1 MSGRKE
7 RLARALEKGGVAI
20 NDMAERIA
28 GIESTQGEILALLR
42 TVHSELGSHRDHA
55 IELLSQ
61 QGKRIGDL
69 RKDLSAAQKR
79 LDALDGVG
87 GPAE

>member
-1 MSGRKE
+1 MAGRKE
-7 RLARALEKGGVAI
+7 RLARALERSGLAL
-20 NDMAERIA
+20 NDMHARLS
-28 GIESTQGEILALLR
+28 GIESTQGQILALLR
-42 TVHSELGSHRDHA
+42 TIHGDFNSHRDHA
-55 IELLSQ
+55 LELHDQ

-69 RKDLSAAQKR
+69 RRDLSTAQAR